1 MKNSIY
7 RKDYQQFLGVLKEVR
22 LEKQLHQS
30 EVAESLNK
38 PQSYISKC
46 ESGERRV
53 DVVELKEICLAMGL
67 SLTEFVKKLESRK
80 DLG

>member
-7 RKDYQQFLGVLKEVR
+7 RENYQQFLTVLKKTRVER
-22 LEKQLHQS
+22 QLNQS
-30 EVAESLNK
+30 QVAENLNK

-53 DVVELKEICLAMGL
+53 DVVELKEICFAMGL
-67 SLTEFVKKLESRK
+67 SLTEFIKKLDDIK
-80 DLG
+80 